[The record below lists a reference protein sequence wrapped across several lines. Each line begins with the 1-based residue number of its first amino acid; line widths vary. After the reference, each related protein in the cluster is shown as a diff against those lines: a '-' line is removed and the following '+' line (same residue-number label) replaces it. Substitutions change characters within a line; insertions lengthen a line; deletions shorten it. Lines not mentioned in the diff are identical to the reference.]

1 MGNGFRSSPLRP
13 RPAERRRLARVLA
26 TKSSVD
32 RGLVAWLRCP
42 LTGGPLRIEAADD
55 PAEIEYGLLRSDGGL
70 FPVVAGIPV
79 LASDERAADAVAA
92 LQSGRPGDALLR
104 MVEPAWWP
112 RPAAAAWLPGL
123 AAALAGR
130 RRLAFGGFFKP
141 DATAHELLDACFPAR
156 WPRLRE
162 AFNYLYYRFGQPRY
176 LVSLA
181 LATPAAEGPVLDLGS
196 GAGHVSRYLGTRVPV
211 VGMDRDF
218 ALLYISR
225 AIVAPTVPV
234 VCADAER
241 AWPFP
246 DRLFPVVYS
255 SDVLY
260 ALQHKA
266 HVVRELERV
275 LRPGG
280 LIVAT
285 ALRNSACPGAAGHPI
300 SPEAYDRLFSRWPH
314 RLIAD
319 DRVLDA
325 YLDRRGPPLGEPGP
339 VGDAETFSLVGAGTE
354 EFFQAAGGRLDHW
367 PHAVG
372 RLALNPLYRARP
384 HPGGVRLTL
393 EPPSPAW
400 EAEHGGCRRY
410 MPAELTVPDAVL
422 QAIERGARSETVQA
436 LVAACVLVALPDRY
450 VPRPGAG
457 RHLLGLP
464 RRRRAPGPFTEPAVS
479 RA

>member
-1 MGNGFRSSPLRP
+1 V
-13 RPAERRRLARVLA
+13 ERTFVAR
-26 TKSSVD
+26 
-32 RGLVAWLRCP
+32 LRCP
-42 LTGGPLRIEAADD
+42 LTGGPLRIETADD
-55 PAEIEYGLLRSDGGL
+55 PTEIRYGLLRSDAGV

-79 LASDERAADAVAA
+79 LEVEERAADAVAA
-92 LQSGRPGDALLR
+92 LRKGRPGDALLR

-123 AAALAGR
+123 AAALAAR
-130 RRLAFGGFFKP
+130 RRLAFAGFFRP

-162 AFNYLYYRFGQPRY
+162 AFNYLYYRFGQPRH

-181 LATPAAEGPVLDLGS
+181 LATLATEGPVLDLGS

-211 VGMDRDF
+211 VGMDHDF
-218 ALLYISR
+218 ALLYVSR

-241 AWPFP
+241 TWPFP
-246 DRLFPVVYS
+246 DRSFPVVYS

-260 ALQHKA
+260 ALRRKA
-266 HVVRELERV
+266 HVVQELERV
-275 LRPGG
+275 LRPNGR
-280 LIVAT
+280 IVVT
-285 ALRNSACPGAAGHPI
+285 ALRNGTRPGAAGHPI
-300 SPEAYDRLFSRWPH
+300 SPDAYERLFSRWPH

-325 YLDRRGPPLGEPGP
+325 YLDRRGPPLGQAGP
-339 VGDAETFSLVGAGTE
+339 VGDAETFSIVAAETE
-354 EFFQAAGGRLDHW
+354 ECFQATGGRLTHW

-372 RLALNPLYRARP
+372 RLGFNPLYRARP
-384 HPGGVRLTL
+384 LPGGVRLTL

-400 EAEHGGCRRY
+400 EAEHGACRRY
-410 MPAELTVPDAVL
+410 MPAEVTVPEAVL
-422 QAIERGARSETVQA
+422 GAIEQGARPEAVQA
-436 LVAACVLVALPDRY
+436 LVVACVLVALPDRY
-450 VPRPGAG
+450 VPRPGADH
-457 RHLLGLP
+457 HLLGLP
-464 RRRRAPGPFTEPAVS
+464 WRRRPPDPFTEPAVS